1 MGSENS
7 AADGESV
14 RKEQMQPT
22 AGAEKSK
29 WIKPKKQVRF
39 VDTMVE
45 SPSKSYKMSSPPK
58 VNDDEKCA
66 VETGSEVSLDESGVD
81 IVA

>member
-29 WIKPKKQVRF
+29 WIKPKKQVGF
-39 VDTMVE
+39 ADTMIQ
-45 SPSKSYKMSSPPK
+45 SPSKSYKVSSPLQ
-58 VNDDEKCA
+58 VDDDDKCA
-66 VETGSEVSLDESGVD
+66 VETGS
-81 IVA
+81 